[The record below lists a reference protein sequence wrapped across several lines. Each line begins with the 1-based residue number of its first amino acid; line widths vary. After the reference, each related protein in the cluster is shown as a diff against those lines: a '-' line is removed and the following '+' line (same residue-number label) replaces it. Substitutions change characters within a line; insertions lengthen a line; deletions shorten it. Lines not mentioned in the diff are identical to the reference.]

1 MSQQHESNGPRME
14 FDLHFRPGLQGRREL
29 ADGPA
34 PDPPAGQEAVPR
46 VTRLLA
52 LAHRWN
58 NLLERGEVQNQAEI
72 ARLMGIT
79 EARVSQ
85 IMNLTFLAA
94 AIQEDIMRGT
104 AHPKLTESILRKALQ
119 SPVWGYHLSSVGPR
133 ASQHG

>member
-1 MSQQHESNGPRME
+1 ME
-14 FDLHFRPGLQGRREL
+14 FEVHFRPGRQGRREM

-34 PDPPAGQEAVPR
+34 PEPAAGREGLPR

-58 NLLERGEVQNQAEI
+58 DLLERGEILNQAEI

-85 IMNLTFLAA
+85 IMNLAYLAP
-94 AIQEDIMRGT
+94 AIQERVLMPDSRPALGILREERRLRTLGT
-104 AHPKLTESILRKALQ
+104 APTWAQQIE
-119 SPVWGYHLSSVGPR
+119 
-133 ASQHG
+133 ASAQRD